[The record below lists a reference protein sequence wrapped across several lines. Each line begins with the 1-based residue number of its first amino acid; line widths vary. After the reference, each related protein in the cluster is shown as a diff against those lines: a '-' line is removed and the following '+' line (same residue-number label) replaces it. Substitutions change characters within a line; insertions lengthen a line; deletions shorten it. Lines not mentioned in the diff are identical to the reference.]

1 MKKILAMLM
10 TLTMTVSLLSG
21 CAGVPVAMN
30 DSVKEEVAEVDGDS
44 LKTGLSV
51 VASLTAEGATA
62 EAAGTAA
69 TDISIIAVTVSDSG
83 VIES

>member
-51 VASLTAEGATA
+51 VANLTAEGATA
-62 EAAGTAA
+62 EAAGTA
-69 TDISIIAVTVSDSG
+69 
-83 VIES
+83 